1 MSEEEQN
8 LNTNT
13 NKKSVADNQ
22 QDASKENQQYAS
34 KENQQKDVTAGKETK
49 TLTSEKPKETITTSQ
64 NTESLNSNEAL
75 NMLEQRIRKTEMIFA
90 EKELSDKILGLP
102 NEDRDTIKDLMKGL
116 NLTDKNTL
124 YNNYFK
130 KFNERQA
137 NAPANPQFAI
147 PTGEERTKTITSL
160 VMQMGSSDL
169 STAKSSS
176 EKLYK
181 MCELIAKTGG
191 I

>member
-1 MSEEEQN
+1 MSEEEEN
-8 LNTNT
+8 LNTNN
-13 NKKSVADNQ
+13 NKESVADNQ
-22 QDASKENQQYAS
+22 QDASKENQQ
-34 KENQQKDVTAGKETK
+34 KDVPAGKETK
-49 TLTSEKPKETITTSQ
+49 PLTSEKPKETITTSQ

-102 NEDRDTIKDLMKGL
+102 NEDRDTIKDLMNGL
-116 NLTDKNTL
+116 DLADKNTL

-130 KFNERQA
+130 KFSERQA

-147 PTGEERTKTITSL
+147 PTGEERTKSITSL

-181 MCELIAKTGG
+181 MCELIAKSGG
-191 I
+191 M